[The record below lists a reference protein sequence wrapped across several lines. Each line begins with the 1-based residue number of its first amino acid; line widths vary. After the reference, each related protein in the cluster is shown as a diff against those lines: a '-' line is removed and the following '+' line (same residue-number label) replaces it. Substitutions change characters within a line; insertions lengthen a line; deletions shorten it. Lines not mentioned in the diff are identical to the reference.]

1 MAAAA
6 AASLAG
12 ISALAAYLDAKYHI
26 GQDLKVITRL
36 RRSAK
41 YYASLGTSS
50 ISFLTS
56 RVDLMAVL

>member
-26 GQDLKVITRL
+26 GQDLRIK
-36 RRSAK
+36 RRVGQAAK
-41 YYASLGTSS
+41 YYEELGMT
-50 ISFLTS
+50 FEWFPC
-56 RVDLMAVL
+56 RC